1 MGRSIRLG
9 KTDRT
14 IPVARSEGL
23 LVEPVGSETVI
34 YDLETKQAHCLK
46 PLAALV
52 FESCDG
58 EQSIAT
64 IAQLASERL
73 SATVTADEVAEAVS
87 QLEHLALLDTPLIV
101 HDGNGAMSSNG
112 NGVSRREM
120 LRRVGFAGAAAAVA
134 TPLVTSIVPSAALAK
149 SLIPGGCSGCG
160 KNKDCATGHCCQTNP
175 GKQCDQQ
182 CCVVKNNSCH
192 IVVCHCMGGSNP
204 GANCTNPSVSCSG
217 GGTCVCQCT
226 VCASDLTNGCP
237 GHCPTGSSL
246 CCTTTC

>member
-1 MGRSIRLG
+1 MGRSIRLS
-9 KTDRT
+9 KPDRT

-87 QLEHLALLDTPLIV
+87 QLESLALLDTPLIV
-101 HDGNGAMSSNG
+101 HEGNGAMSSNG

-134 TPLVTSIVPSAALAK
+134 TPLVTSIVPSTAIGK
-149 SLIPGGCSGCG
+149 SPDPWGCSGLHPEQGLRFESLLPDHRG
-160 KNKDCATGHCCQTNP
+160 KHA
-175 GKQCDQQ
+175 
-182 CCVVKNNSCH
+182 S
-192 IVVCHCMGGSNP
+192 
-204 GANCTNPSVSCSG
+204 SVLRG
-217 GGTCVCQCT
+217 QRQLVPH
-226 VCASDLTNGCP
+226 SDLSLRRAVATLG
-237 GHCPTGSSL
+237 PTAP
-246 CCTTTC
+246 TPP